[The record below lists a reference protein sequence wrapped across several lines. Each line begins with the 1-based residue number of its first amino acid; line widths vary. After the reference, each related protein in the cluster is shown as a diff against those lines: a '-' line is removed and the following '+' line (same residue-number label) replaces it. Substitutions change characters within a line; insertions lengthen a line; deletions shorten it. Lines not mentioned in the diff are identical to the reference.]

1 MKPPFSDQPSRQQ
14 SDISD
19 PYSAFASLLASL
31 AELPGRLNRL
41 ERVLAD
47 LQPQGK
53 MLVTIQEAAELLG
66 LGQTKVYELVRK
78 GELPAIK
85 IDSST
90 RIPVREIDR
99 WIQDKLDEQ

>member
-1 MKPPFSDQPSRQQ
+1 MKPLSDQSSRLQP
-14 SDISD
+14 DTSD
-19 PYSAFASLLASL
+19 PYVAFASILASL
-31 AELPGRLNRL
+31 AELPVRLDHL
-41 ERVLAD
+41 ESALAD

-78 GELPAIK
+78 RELPAIK